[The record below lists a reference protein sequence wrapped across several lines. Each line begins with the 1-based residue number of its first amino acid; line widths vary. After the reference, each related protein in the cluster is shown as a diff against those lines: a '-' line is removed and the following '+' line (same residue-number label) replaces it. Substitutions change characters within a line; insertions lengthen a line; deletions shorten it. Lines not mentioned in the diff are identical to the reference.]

1 MVGMIRGITF
11 SQVEVNDRDRR
22 KAAFHEAGRLFARDD
37 REGWLED
44 QPMTIC
50 RMLEK
55 AFEAGLI
62 AARNNPEFT
71 LYSKGSMR
79 LTDTDIPA
87 LARKVIEV
95 LRLVIAGRPHT
106 LEDLLFHF
114 HEPAAAADSG
124 SPRVGGRWLSLKHKT
139 FPGPFSDKA
148 VRTLVELGLFSELE
162 DFADA
167 GKECAGVSEWGY
179 ELIHTGFTNRQDQR
193 SVGASLTYLEY
204 EALWPVKTDR
214 LGRSRAKTAR

>member
-1 MVGMIRGITF
+1 MVGMIRGIAF
-11 SQVEVNDRDRR
+11 SQTEMSDKGRR

-44 QPMTIC
+44 QPMIIC

-62 AARNNPEFT
+62 AARNDPEFT
-71 LYSKGSMR
+71 LLSKASMR
-79 LTDTDIPA
+79 LTDSDIPA

-114 HEPAAAADSG
+114 HEPATADSG

-139 FPGPFSDKA
+139 FPGPFSDKV
-148 VRTLVELGLFSELE
+148 VRTLVELGLFREAE

-167 GKECAGVSEWGY
+167 GKKCAGVSEWGY

-193 SVGASLTYLEY
+193 STGASLTYFEY
-204 EALWPVKTDR
+204 EALWPVKADH
-214 LGRSRAKTAR
+214 LSPSRAKTAR

>member
-1 MVGMIRGITF
+1 MVGMIRGIAF
-11 SQVEVNDRDRR
+11 SQTEMNDKDRR
-22 KAAFHEAGRLFARDD
+22 KAAFQEAGRLFARDD

-44 QPMTIC
+44 QAMTIC

-71 LYSKGSMR
+71 LHSKGNTR
-79 LTDTDIPA
+79 LTDSDIPA

-106 LEDLLFHF
+106 FEDLLFHF
-114 HEPAAAADSG
+114 HEPATADSG

-148 VRTLVELGLFSELE
+148 IRTLVELGLFREAE
-162 DFADA
+162 GDADT
-167 GKECAGVSEWGY
+167 GRECAGVSEWGY
-179 ELIHTGFTNRQDQR
+179 ELIHTGFTSRQDQR
-193 SVGASLTYLEY
+193 SAGASLTHLEY
-204 EALWPVKTDR
+204 EALWPTKADSHA
-214 LGRSRAKTAR
+214 RSRAKTAR

>member
-1 MVGMIRGITF
+1 MVGMIRGIAF
-11 SQVEVNDRDRR
+11 SQTEMNDKDRR
-22 KAAFHEAGRLFARDD
+22 KAAFQEAGRLFARDD

-44 QPMTIC
+44 QQMTIC

-55 AFEAGLI
+55 AFEAGLL

-71 LYSKGSMR
+71 LHSKSSMR
-79 LTDTDIPA
+79 LTDSDIPA

-114 HEPAAAADSG
+114 HEPATADSS

-139 FPGPFSDKA
+139 FPGPFSDRV
-148 VRTLVELGLFSELE
+148 VRTLIELGLFSEVD
-162 DFADA
+162 DFADT

-193 SVGASLTYLEY
+193 SAGASLTYVEY

-214 LGRSRAKTAR
+214 LSPSRAKTAR